1 MGRQTSTDSGSMPS
15 CGLCRGAL
23 RGALLCT
30 ACVNGGVVG
39 DKKSVLRALAERRRQ
54 LLAELEPRLAQ
65 RAAWAA
71 QCTQLSALEE
81 QLRHVSVEAG
91 SREQRL
97 RRVRRDAAL
106 LAQKNEARSREVTE
120 QMNELANKRTEVLV
134 HHFSDVIRCQGLRHS
149 MVMEQLVTEQRR
161 RLAALL
167 QIFPLQITALRSS
180 TGSAN
185 GSETV
190 LPIPCVTVANLR
202 LPDSAD
208 QMVLESSQHTQQS
221 TSAALGYM
229 LLLTQLLAHYLGV
242 PTAHVASFGASTSS
256 IWEPASC
263 RQPFPAPG
271 DPPLALFHSAKGA
284 AEPAAAR
291 QAGGAG
297 SGPPEPAEL
306 RRAVRLLERSTAMVC
321 HAKMGAA
328 ARACPEDW
336 GAFALLAWMFAQVN
350 LQHTESTQRIVAA
363 AGMDPRASLCVAPPE
378 ASDNAWSGNDAGL
391 SAQMLLGDPDCALD
405 MQDAG
410 REGEDSGEGEDWDLV
425 QRPFLPP
432 PPSQPDEVEHWTRA
446 MFTDASRAP
455 QGSGDSFTRA
465 LRQKMPS
472 LSKPASYGQQ

>member
-167 QIFPLQITALRSS
+167 QIFPLQITRAALQHR
-180 TGSAN
+180 
-185 GSETV
+185 V
-190 LPIPCVTVANLR
+190 RQR
-202 LPDSAD
+202 LGDGAAHP
-208 QMVLESSQHTQQS
+208 MVLESSQHTQQS

-229 LLLTQLLAHYLGV
+229 LLLTQLLAHYLGA

-378 ASDNAWSGNDAGL
+378 ASGNAWSGNDAGL